1 MMDNIIMKNKMHPT
15 MPSSMNICKNKLGAV
30 MVNVLDSYHS
40 MYREELVMPDPNNN
54 EKIFLLNERLFVR
67 Q

>member
-1 MMDNIIMKNKMHPT
+1 

-30 MVNVLDSYHS
+30 MVNVLDSYDS